1 MRFIDEAI
9 IEVSAG
15 DGGNGIIAWR
25 REAKVPLGG
34 PSGGD
39 GGRGGDVIARADPGS
54 TTLLDHRYR
63 RIYKGEPGQNG
74 GSSTKTGRGG
84 ETLVI
89 PVPVGTLIIEEST
102 GEVLA
107 DLTEPG
113 SEVVLARGGRG
124 GFGNWRF
131 KRATR
136 QAPRIAHDGLPGD
149 KRTVK
154 LSLKLMA
161 DVGLLGL
168 PNAGKSTFIRSV
180 TRSQAVV
187 AGYPFTTLVPNLGVA
202 VVDDRVFVIADI
214 PGLVPGAHRGEGLGD
229 RFLKHVER
237 TRVLIHLISL
247 SPDAPEPTAAWEMI
261 NDELRQHAADLAER
275 PQIVVLNKIDTLD
288 DRYEID
294 LWRDAFAERGVEVL
308 AASGLTREN
317 VQAVLRRAVEVL
329 VEADRAGDGDDE
341 PWSPV

>member
-1 MRFIDEAI
+1 MRFVDEAV
-9 IEVSAG
+9 IEISAG
-15 DGGNGIIAWR
+15 DGGNGIVAFR
-25 REAKVPLGG
+25 REAHVPLGG
-34 PSGGD
+34 PAGGD
-39 GGRGGDVIARADPGS
+39 GGRGGNVIARAHGGT

-63 RIYKGEPGQNG
+63 RVYKAERGQKG
-74 GSSTKTGRGG
+74 GNSNRTGRGG
-84 ETLVI
+84 EDLII
-89 PVPVGTLIIEEST
+89 PVPVGTLLIDEGT

-113 SEVVLARGGRG
+113 AEVMLARGGRG
-124 GFGNWRF
+124 GFGNQRF
-131 KRATR
+131 KRSTR
-136 QAPRIAHDGLPGD
+136 QAPTFSHDGLPGD
-149 KRTVK
+149 TRTVR

-214 PGLVPGAHRGEGLGD
+214 PGLVAGAHRGEGLGD

-247 SPDAPEPTAAWEMI
+247 SPDAPDPIEAWETI
-261 NDELRQHAADLAER
+261 NAELALHAAELAER
-275 PQIVVLNKIDTLD
+275 PQIVVLNKIDVLD

-294 LWRDAFAERGVEVL
+294 LWRDAFAERGVEVM
-308 AASGLTREN
+308 AASGLTKEN
-317 VQAVLRRAVEVL
+317 VKSVLRRSVEVL
-329 VEADRAGDGDDE
+329 DAEDPDAAVDDE